1 MQADNERPQKRRRVE
16 SEKYR
21 KKKKK
26 TFQKP
31 LDKRKEMWYNNQV
44 AQNAASAEEICSR
57 SLTIEQQEIKVQAKL
72 VIENLEISLKKE
84 ISNLSRIWDI
94 LNKV

>member
-1 MQADNERPQKRRRVE
+1 MQADNERPQMRERAKAK
-16 SEKYR
+16 KYR
-21 KKKKK
+21 KNFWK

-44 AQNAASAEEICSR
+44 AQNAAMRTNVRADHWQLNNKRLKYKQKLSAKESR
-57 SLTIEQQEIKVQAKL
+57 NFFEKR
-72 VIENLEISLKKE
+72 
-84 ISNLSRIWDI
+84 ISNLSRIRDI